1 MLFSICCCTTN
12 YTGYLTSRNSTGG
25 AASPFTFQSDIRH
38 INMILKSRKS
48 TTAASQL
55 LRLTSFGFGEA
66 LVKAEDDLVYKVLDV
81 SGLWTSDKHHPVMR
95 EAF

>member
-1 MLFSICCCTTN
+1 MTL
-12 YTGYLTSRNSTGG
+12 NST
-25 AASPFTFQSDIRH
+25 D
-38 INMILKSRKS
+38 S
-48 TTAASQL
+48 TTTGSQP
-55 LRLTSFGFGEA
+55 LRLTSLGFVEA